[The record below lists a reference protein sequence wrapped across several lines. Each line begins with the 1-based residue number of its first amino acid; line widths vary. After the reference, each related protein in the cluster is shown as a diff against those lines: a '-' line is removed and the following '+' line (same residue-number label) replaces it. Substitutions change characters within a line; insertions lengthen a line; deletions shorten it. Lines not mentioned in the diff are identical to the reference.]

1 MTMPEAGRAL
11 MQTKLDMALKT
22 NDSRAHELFLEV
34 FAMLDYAMVV
44 GHLSPGEF
52 SNWRRL
58 VDMHKIRRNY
68 QC

>member
-1 MTMPEAGRAL
+1 MTMPDSGRDL

-22 NDSRAHELFLEV
+22 SEERAQQLFLEV

-44 GHLSPGEF
+44 GHLEPGEF

-58 VDMHKIRRNY
+58 VDMHKLRRQY
-68 QC
+68 L

>member
-1 MTMPEAGRAL
+1 MTMPDPGRDL

-22 NDSRAHELFLEV
+22 SEARAEQLFLEV

-44 GHLSPGEF
+44 GHLEPGEF

-58 VDMHKIRRNY
+58 VDMHKLRRQY
-68 QC
+68 L

>member
-1 MTMPEAGRAL
+1 MTMPDPGRA
-11 MQTKLDMALKT
+11 MIQTKLDMALKT
-22 NDSRAHELFLEV
+22 HEERAQELFREV

-58 VDMHKIRRNY
+58 VDLHKFRR
-68 QC
+68 QHQ

>member
-1 MTMPEAGRAL
+1 MSMPDPGREL

-22 NDSRAHELFLEV
+22 SEERAQQLFLEV

-44 GHLSPGEF
+44 GHLEPGEF

-58 VDMHKIRRNY
+58 VDMHKLRRQY
-68 QC
+68 L

>member
-1 MTMPEAGRAL
+1 MSMPDSGRDL

-22 NDSRAHELFLEV
+22 SEERAQQLFLEV

-58 VDMHKIRRNY
+58 VDLHKLRRQY
-68 QC
+68 L

>member
-1 MTMPEAGRAL
+1 MSMPDPGRDL

-22 NDSRAHELFLEV
+22 SEERAEQLFLEV

-44 GHLSPGEF
+44 GHLEPGEF

-58 VDMHKIRRNY
+58 VDMHKLRRQY
-68 QC
+68 L

>member
-1 MTMPEAGRAL
+1 MSEAGRAL

-22 NDSRAHELFLEV
+22 SDERATQLFLEV
-34 FAMLDYAMVV
+34 LAMLDYAMVV

-58 VDMHKIRRNY
+58 VEMHKCRRQY
-68 QC
+68 Q

>member
-1 MTMPEAGRAL
+1 MTMPDPGRDL

-22 NDSRAHELFLEV
+22 SEDRAQQLFLEV

-44 GHLSPGEF
+44 GHLEPGEF

-58 VDMHKIRRNY
+58 VDMHKLRRQY
-68 QC
+68 L

>member
-1 MTMPEAGRAL
+1 MSMPDSGRDL

-22 NDSRAHELFLEV
+22 SEARAEQLFLEV

-44 GHLSPGEF
+44 GHLEPGEF

-58 VDMHKIRRNY
+58 VDMHKLRRQY
-68 QC
+68 L

>member
-1 MTMPEAGRAL
+1 MTMPDPGREL

-22 NDSRAHELFLEV
+22 DEERAQQLFREV

-58 VDMHKIRRNY
+58 VDMHKLRRQY
-68 QC
+68 L

>member
-1 MTMPEAGRAL
+1 MSMPDPGRDL

-22 NDSRAHELFLEV
+22 SDERAQQLFLEV

-44 GHLSPGEF
+44 GHLEPGEF

-58 VDMHKIRRNY
+58 VDMHKLRRQY
-68 QC
+68 Q

>member
-1 MTMPEAGRAL
+1 MSMPDAGRA
-11 MQTKLDMALKT
+11 MIQTKLDMALKT
-22 NDSRAHELFLEV
+22 SDERATQLFLEV

-58 VDMHKIRRNY
+58 VDMHKLRRQY
-68 QC
+68 L

>member
-1 MTMPEAGRAL
+1 MSMPDPGRDL

-22 NDSRAHELFLEV
+22 SEARAEQLFLEV

-44 GHLSPGEF
+44 GHLEPGEF

-58 VDMHKIRRNY
+58 VDMHKLRRQY
-68 QC
+68 L

>member
-1 MTMPEAGRAL
+1 MSMPDPGRDL

-22 NDSRAHELFLEV
+22 SEERAQQLFREV
-34 FAMLDYAMVV
+34 FAMLDYAMAV

-58 VDMHKIRRNY
+58 VDLHKLRRQY
-68 QC
+68 L